1 MYPLANETALRHGMR
16 TSLRITP
23 VRIRQSFFALAL
35 AALPLAAF
43 AGGGVSENFDE
54 VTPPALP
61 DGWSTHIATGKASD
75 LPWATVAVGYAN
87 SAPNAVWLDDVDDY
101 ADISLVSPTYS
112 VPAGG
117 GATISFQQS
126 YVLWAPDASALANGV
141 FSGGA
146 LEISINGGAFQDLV
160 TAGGAFTAGGYNV
173 ALDPSFDNPLAQPPL
188 LARNVWGGNSGAFVQ
203 TTATLPSAASGGTV
217 QLRWRLGTE
226 GGGRSHDQY
235 SGWFIDDFSCETCQ
249 PAVNDTIFAD
259 GFDGTP

>member
-1 MYPLANETALRHGMR
+1 MSPRTNETALRHGAR
-16 TSLRITP
+16 KGLRITP
-23 VRIRQSFFALAL
+23 VRIRQSLFALAL

-43 AGGGVSENFDE
+43 AGGGVSENFDG

-61 DGWSTHIATGKASD
+61 IGWSTHIATGKASD
-75 LPWATVAVGYAN
+75 LPWATVAVGYAS
-87 SAPNAVWLDDVDDY
+87 SAPNAAWLDDVDDY

-112 VPAGG
+112 VAAGG
-117 GATISFQQS
+117 SATISFQQS
-126 YVLWAPDASALANGV
+126 YVLWAPDDSALANGV

-146 LEISINGGAFQDLV
+146 LEISINGGGFQDLV
-160 TAGGAFTAGGYNV
+160 TAGGTFTAGGYNV
-173 ALDPSFDNPLAQPPL
+173 ALDPGFDNPLAQPPL
-188 LARNVWGGNSGAFVQ
+188 LNRNVWGGNSATFVQ

-235 SGWFIDDFSCETCQ
+235 SGWFIDDFSCDACQ
-249 PAVNDTIFAD
+249 PTVTDTIFAD